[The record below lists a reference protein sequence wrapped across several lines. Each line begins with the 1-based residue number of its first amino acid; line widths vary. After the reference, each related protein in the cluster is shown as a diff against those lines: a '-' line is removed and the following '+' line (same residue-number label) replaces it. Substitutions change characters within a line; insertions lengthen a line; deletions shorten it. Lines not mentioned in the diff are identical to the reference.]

1 MTIEK
6 SLPNMVMVCVDGV
19 ENGDIY
25 GRYFHRYKKEET
37 FFPDSATLVIEME
50 RFYDAIG
57 YPQAATKTRK
67 FMERKGGRIPAKEHM
82 AVISDGQDLIQ
93 LRGNLATF
101 LVGVTSRQNA
111 SWQGDVVWMEQQIRK
126 HFCSDMDLMVFV
138 DEAVKKNRNVT
149 LYLTQSVIIYTKEK
163 KVAIMAE
170 NQKGTF
176 IVKINHTDNASWQG
190 QVTWADKNIT
200 KNFRSTLELIKL
212 MDGAITSEET
222 KNS

>member
-111 SWQGDVVWMEQQIRK
+111 SWQGDVVWMEQKIRK

-138 DEAVKKNRNVT
+138 DEAVKKSGTVT
-149 LYLTQSVIIYTKEK
+149 LFLTQSMIIYIKEK

>member
-111 SWQGDVVWMEQQIRK
+111 SWQGDVVWMEQKIRK

-138 DEAVKKNRNVT
+138 DEAVKKKRNVT
-149 LYLTQSVIIYTKEK
+149 LYLTQSMIIYIKEK

>member
-111 SWQGDVVWMEQQIRK
+111 SWQGDVVWMEQKIRK

-138 DEAVKKNRNVT
+138 DEAVKKAECNAF
-149 LYLTQSVIIYTKEK
+149 LTQSMIIYIKEK